1 MKSIYLAH
9 KDLKNFPELKVKD
22 VVKVSKYL
30 GMQKFALSNGDIVVY
45 LSTNGLYLSQL
56 DGYSVYD
63 VLIIFNS
70 ETERIEKQIGMIK
83 LR

>member
-9 KDLKNFPELKVKD
+9 KDLTIFPELKVKD

-30 GMQKFALSNGDIVVY
+30 GMRKFALSNGDIVVY
-45 LSTNGLYLSQL
+45 LPTNGVYISQL

-63 VLIIFNS
+63 MLVIFDS